1 MPLARLLNQDSHASQ
16 ASQASQASSQEEVMI
31 YGLTAD
37 SRQVRPGWLFAAL
50 SGVNVEGADYVPDA
64 LKRGASAVLA
74 QSGFALPHEMV
85 PAAANVALV
94 TDPNPRRL
102 FAYMA
107 ARFHQDRPPIATAVT
122 GTNGKTSV
130 AMFTRHIWTMLGHRA
145 ASIGTLGVVAG
156 GHSFA
161 SPLTTPSA
169 DIVHRIL
176 AGLARRKFT
185 HVMLEASSHGLAQ
198 YRLDGV
204 HLMAAVFTGLG
215 EDHMDYH
222 QSRAEYLAAKL
233 RLVREVLPEESVFV
247 CDDEAAGAAEAIRA
261 ARSARHRLLRV
272 GGARAEIHL
281 RECRAV
287 RRGQMISMTYEGRPY
302 EIMFPLVA
310 RFQAMNALMAAACV
324 IGVDR
329 VDPARVFAALETM
342 PHVPG
347 RLEEAGRTDEGAPI
361 YIDYAHTPDALKAA
375 LGALRK
381 PKGRL
386 IIVFGCGGDRD
397 QSKRPRMGRIARD
410 LADHVIVTDDN
421 PRFEDA
427 AAIRAEIMKA
437 CPDADNI
444 GDRAEAIGAAIKMLG
459 ADDVLLVAGKG
470 HERYQERQGRFT
482 DFSDADIVR
491 EIVREILS

>member
-1 MPLARLLNQDSHASQ
+1 MPLARLLDQDTP
-16 ASQASQASSQEEVMI
+16 SSQEVMI

-37 SRQVRPGWLFAAL
+37 SRKVKPGWLFAAL
-50 SGVNVEGADYVPDA
+50 SGVKVDGADYVPDA
-64 LKRGASAVLA
+64 LEKGARAILA
-74 QSGFALPHEMV
+74 QSGFALSQGAEE
-85 PAAANVALV
+85 VALV

-107 ARFHQDRPPIATAVT
+107 ARFHHSRPPIATAVT

-130 AMFTRHIWTMLGHRA
+130 AMFARHIWTMLGHRA

-204 HLMAAVFTGLG
+204 HLAAAVFTGLG

-222 QSRAEYLAAKL
+222 ASRAKYLAAKL
-233 RLVREVLPEESVFV
+233 RLVREVLPKEKVFI
-247 CDDEAAGAAEAIRA
+247 CDDEASGSAEAIRA
-261 ARSARHRLLRV
+261 AREAQHRLLRV
-272 GGARAEIHL
+272 GGSRAEIHI
-281 RECRAV
+281 RECRPLM
-287 RRGQMISMTYEGRPY
+287 RGQMVAITYDGRSY
-302 EIMFPLVA
+302 EINFPLA
-310 RFQAMNALMAAACV
+310 GRFQAVNALMAAACV

-329 VDPARVFAALETM
+329 ADPARVFAAIETM
-342 PHVPG
+342 PCVPG
-347 RLEEAGRTDEGAPI
+347 RLEEVGRTDRGAAV

-375 LGALRK
+375 LSALRGLT
-381 PKGRL
+381 PGRL
-386 IIVFGCGGDRD
+386 IVVFGCGGDRD
-397 QSKRPRMGRIARD
+397 RDKRPRMGRLARAQ
-410 LADHVIVTDDN
+410 ADHVIVTDDN

-427 AAIRAEIMKA
+427 AAIRAQVIAA
-437 CPDADNI
+437 CPEADDI
-444 GDRAEAIGAAIKMLG
+444 GDRAEAIGAGIKMLNEH
-459 ADDVLLVAGKG
+459 DVLLIAGKG
-470 HERYQERQGRFT
+470 HERYQERQGKLT
-482 DFSDADIVR
+482 DFSDAATA
-491 EIVREILS
+491 REILSGGQSL